1 MAPWAKTEK
10 AKGDVGAGDLHDP
23 TNDRRVLPVPMIMI
37 HTSKAVVIGSGVAGL
52 ASAIR
57 LAVKGHDVQVFEA
70 GTTPGGKLAEFS
82 EGGYRFDM
90 GPSLFTMPHLVEEL
104 FREAGVDMTGRFSYV
119 KLNEANRYFWED
131 GTKVTAWCDPQLFAQ
146 ELQDM
151 LNVPKERTLAHLQRA
166 GELLNTTGRTF
177 LEHSL
182 HKLDTLAKGGFF
194 KALRA
199 ARLPELTSDLHRVNV
214 KAVGDG
220 KAAQLFDRFAT
231 YNGSNPYRTPGLMR
245 MIPGL
250 EHGQGA
256 FYPVGGMYRI
266 TQALHLLAVDLGVR
280 FHFNSPVQ
288 RILLSDD
295 RRSAVGV
302 EVNGQQHRAE
312 VVVSNMDVV
321 PTYRKLLPDLKA
333 PERTLKQERSS
344 SALVFYWGI
353 RGSFPQLGLHNILF
367 SNDYKAEFEHLFDK
381 LELYDDPTV
390 YINITSKHTPGDAP
404 AGCENW
410 FTMINAPRD
419 VGQDRATLVH
429 KARRAVLAKV
439 KRTLGIDVEPLIE
452 MERVLDPRGIAERT
466 FSHQGSLYGTSS
478 NSPFAAFLRHP
489 NFHSRV
495 KGLHFCGGSVHP
507 GGGIPLALLSARIT
521 TSLIPAAK
529 AQQVVE
535 HP

>member
-1 MAPWAKTEK
+1 MAA
-10 AKGDVGAGDLHDP
+10 
-23 TNDRRVLPVPMIMI
+23 
-37 HTSKAVVIGSGVAGL
+37 
-52 ASAIR
+52 AIR
-57 LAVKGHDVQVFEA
+57 LATKGHAVDVFEA
-70 GTTPGGKLAEFS
+70 GPTPGGKLAEFS

-104 FREAGVDMTGRFSYV
+104 FHEAGVDITGRFSHL
-119 KLNEANRYFWED
+119 KLEEANRYFWED
-131 GTKVTAWCDPQLFAQ
+131 GTRVTGWCDPQLLAQ
-146 ELQDM
+146 ELQDK
-151 LNVPKERTLAHLQRA
+151 LGVPAERTQQHLQRA
-166 GELLNTTGRTF
+166 TDLLDSTGRTF

-182 HKLDTLAKGGFF
+182 HKLDTLTHGGFF

-256 FYPVGGMYRI
+256 YYPVGGMYRI

-280 FHFNSPVQ
+280 FHFNSPVE

-295 RRSAVGV
+295 RRHAIGV
-302 EVNGQQHRAE
+302 EVHGRRQSAD

-367 SNDYKAEFEHLFDK
+367 SSNYKAEFAHLFDK
-381 LELYDDPTV
+381 LEVYEDPTV
-390 YINITSKHTPGDAP
+390 YINITSKHSPGDAP

-419 VGQDRATLVH
+419 VGQDRETLVH
-429 KARRAVLAKV
+429 KARTAIVAKV
-439 KRTLGIDVEPLIE
+439 RRTLGIDVEPLIAV
-452 MERVLDPRGIAERT
+452 ERVLDPRGIAERT
-466 FSHQGSLYGTSS
+466 FSHQGSIYGTSS
-478 NSPFAAFLRHP
+478 NSPWAAFLRHP
-489 NFHSRV
+489 NFHSTV
-495 KGLHFCGGSVHP
+495 KGLYFCGGSAHP
-507 GGGIPLALLSARIT
+507 GGGIPLALLSARIVA
-521 TSLIPAAK
+521 SLIPAARTQGA
-529 AQQVVE
+529 AQRT
-535 HP
+535 

>member
-1 MAPWAKTEK
+1 MHA
-10 AKGDVGAGDLHDP
+10 
-23 TNDRRVLPVPMIMI
+23 II
-37 HTSKAVVIGSGVAGL
+37 IGSGVAGL
-52 ASAIR
+52 AAAIR
-57 LAVKGHDVQVFEA
+57 LASKGHSVAVYEA
-70 GTTPGGKLAEFS
+70 GATPGGKLAEFS

-104 FREAGVDMTGRFSYV
+104 FREAGVDMTGRFSYL
-119 KLNEANRYFWED
+119 KLEEANRYFWED
-131 GTKVTAWCDPQLFAQ
+131 GTRVTGWCDPQLLAR
-146 ELQDM
+146 ELEDK
-151 LNVPKERTLAHLQRA
+151 LDVPRDRTLAHLQRA
-166 GELLNTTGRTF
+166 MELLGSTGRTF
-177 LEHSL
+177 FEHSL
-182 HKLDTLAKGGFF
+182 HKVETLTTGGFF
-194 KALRA
+194 NALRA
-199 ARLPELTSDLHRVNV
+199 ARLPELTSDLHRVNA
-214 KAVGDG
+214 KAVGEG

-266 TQALHLLAVDLGVR
+266 TKALHLLAVDLGVR
-280 FHFNSPVQ
+280 FHFNSPVE

-295 RRSAVGV
+295 RRRATGV
-302 EVNGQQHRAE
+302 EVLGRRQSAD

-353 RGSFPQLGLHNILF
+353 RGNFPQLGLHNILF
-367 SNDYKAEFEHLFDK
+367 SNNYKAEFEHLFDK
-381 LELYDDPTV
+381 LDLYDDPTV
-390 YINITSKHTPGDAP
+390 YINITSKLTPGDAP
-404 AGCENW
+404 AGSENW

-419 VGQDRATLVH
+419 VGQDRETLVH
-429 KARRAVLAKV
+429 KARTAIVAKV

-452 MERVLDPRGIAERT
+452 VERALDPRGIAERT

-489 NFHSRV
+489 NFHNRV

-507 GGGIPLALLSARIT
+507 GGGIPLALLSARIA
-521 TSLIPAAK
+521 TSPIPAAQ
-529 AQQVVE
+529 AHQVVQ

>member
-1 MAPWAKTEK
+1 
-10 AKGDVGAGDLHDP
+10 
-23 TNDRRVLPVPMIMI
+23 
-37 HTSKAVVIGSGVAGL
+37 VAGL
-52 ASAIR
+52 AAAIR
-57 LAVKGHDVQVFEA
+57 LAARAHTVTVFEA
-70 GTTPGGKLAEFS
+70 GPTPGGKLAEFS

-104 FREAGVDMTGRFSYV
+104 FREVGVDMAGRFSHL
-119 KLNEANRYFWED
+119 KLEEANRYFWED
-131 GTKVTAWCDPQLFAQ
+131 GTRVTGWCDPQRFAQ
-146 ELQDM
+146 ELEDK
-151 LNVPKERTLAHLQRA
+151 LSVPRARTLAHLQRA
-166 GELLNTTGRTF
+166 SDLLDSTGRTF
-177 LEHSL
+177 LEYSL
-182 HKLDTLAKGGFF
+182 HKRATLFQGGFV
-194 KALRA
+194 KALTS
-199 ARLPELTSDLHRVNV
+199 ARIPELLGDLHRTNV

-280 FHFNSPVQ
+280 FHFNSPVE

-295 RRSAVGV
+295 QRRATGV
-302 EVNGQQHRAE
+302 EAQGRTHLAD

-321 PTYRKLLPDLKA
+321 PTYRRLLPDLPA

-344 SALVFYWGI
+344 SALVLYWGI

-367 SNDYKAEFEHLFDK
+367 SNDYKAEFAHLFDK
-381 LELYDDPTV
+381 LEVYDDPTV

-419 VGQDRATLVH
+419 VGQDRETMVH
-429 KARRAVLAKV
+429 TARRAIVAKV
-439 KRTLGIDVEPLIE
+439 KRTLGIDVEPLIAV
-452 MERVLDPRGIAERT
+452 ERVLDPRGIAERT
-466 FSHQGSLYGTSS
+466 FSHQGSIYGTSS
-478 NSPFAAFLRHP
+478 NSPWAAFLRHP

-495 KGLHFCGGSVHP
+495 KGLYFCGGSVHP
-507 GGGIPLALLSARIT
+507 GGGIPLALLSARIAA
-521 TSLIPAAK
+521 SLIPAARK
-529 AQQVVE
+529 TTTDQHA
-535 HP
+535 

>member
-1 MAPWAKTEK
+1 M
-10 AKGDVGAGDLHDP
+10 
-23 TNDRRVLPVPMIMI
+23 
-37 HTSKAVVIGSGVAGL
+37 

-57 LAVKGHDVQVFEA
+57 LAIKGHAVEVFEA
-70 GTTPGGKLAEFS
+70 GPTPGGKLAEFS

-104 FREAGVDMTGRFSYV
+104 FREADVDMAGRFSH
-119 KLNEANRYFWED
+119 LALEEANRYFWED
-131 GTKVTAWCDPQLFAQ
+131 GTRVTGWCDPELFAH
-146 ELQDM
+146 ELQDK
-151 LNVPKERTLAHLQRA
+151 LGVPAERTRQHLQRA
-166 GELLNTTGRTF
+166 TELLNSTGRTF

-182 HKLDTLAKGGFF
+182 HKLDTLTKGGFF

-199 ARLPELTSDLHRVNV
+199 ARLPELTSDLHRLNV
-214 KAVGDG
+214 KALGDG

-266 TQALHLLAVDLGVR
+266 TQALHLLAVDLGVQ
-280 FHFNSPVQ
+280 FHFNSPVE

-295 RRSAVGV
+295 RRRALGV
-302 EVNGQQHRAE
+302 EVHGRKHRAS

-344 SALVFYWGI
+344 SALVLYWGI

-367 SNDYKAEFEHLFDK
+367 SNDYKAEFAHLFDK
-381 LELYDDPTV
+381 LEVYEDPTV

-404 AGCENW
+404 GGCENW

-419 VGQDRATLVH
+419 VGQDRETLVH
-429 KARRAVLAKV
+429 KARTAIVAKV
-439 KRTLGIDVEPLIE
+439 QRTLGIDVEPLIE
-452 MERVLDPRGIAERT
+452 VERVLDPRGIGERT
-466 FSHQGSLYGTSS
+466 FSHQGSIYGTSS
-478 NSPFAAFLRHP
+478 NSPWAAFLRHP
-489 NFHSRV
+489 NFHSTV
-495 KGLHFCGGSVHP
+495 KGLFFCGGSAHP
-507 GGGIPLALLSARIT
+507 GGGIPLALLSARIA
-521 TSLIPAAK
+521 TSLIPAARNQG
-529 AQQVVE
+529 ATLR
-535 HP
+535 P

>member
-1 MAPWAKTEK
+1 MSSA
-10 AKGDVGAGDLHDP
+10 
-23 TNDRRVLPVPMIMI
+23 II
-37 HTSKAVVIGSGVAGL
+37 IGSGVAGL
-52 ASAIR
+52 AAAIR
-57 LAVKGHDVQVFEA
+57 LSAKGYAVDVYEA
-70 GTTPGGKLAEFS
+70 GPTPGGKLAEFS

-104 FREAGVDMTGRFSYV
+104 FREAGVDMTGRFSYL
-119 KLNEANRYFWED
+119 KLEEANRYFWED
-131 GTKVTAWCDPQLFAQ
+131 GTRVTGWCDPQLLAQ
-146 ELQDM
+146 ELENK
-151 LNVPKERTLAHLQRA
+151 LGVPRERTQAHLQRA
-166 GELLNTTGRTF
+166 SELLNSTGRTF
-177 LEHSL
+177 LENSL
-182 HKLDTLAKGGFF
+182 HKLDTVMKGGFF
-194 KALRA
+194 KALTA
-199 ARLPELTSDLHRVNV
+199 ARLPELTSDLHRTNV

-245 MIPGL
+245 MISGL

-280 FHFNSPVQ
+280 FHFNSPVE

-295 RRSAVGV
+295 RRRAIGV
-302 EVNGQQHRAE
+302 EVKGQENLADL
-312 VVVSNMDVV
+312 VVSNMDVV

-353 RGSFPQLGLHNILF
+353 RGNFPQLGLHNILF
-367 SNDYKAEFEHLFDK
+367 SKDYKAEFEHLFDK

-390 YINITSKHTPGDAP
+390 YINITSKYTPGDAP
-404 AGCENW
+404 AGRENW

-419 VGQDRATLVH
+419 VGQDRETLVY
-429 KARRAVLAKV
+429 KARTAILAKL
-439 KRTLGIDVEPLIE
+439 KRTLGIDAEPLIE
-452 MERVLDPRGIAERT
+452 VERVLDPRGIAERT

-489 NFHSRV
+489 NFHGSV

-507 GGGIPLALLSARIT
+507 GGGIPLALLSARIA
-521 TSLIPAAK
+521 TSLIPAAQ
-529 AQQVVE
+529 AEQVVE